1 MPTRLPRAILLGS
14 LLAVSLLL
22 PARAVPTFDEVRQ
35 AHASS
40 ESLLLDRQG
49 EALHRLRTNPQL
61 RRGAWIAL
69 DDVSPALRSAMLISE
84 DKRFYQHDG
93 IDWRAVGAAAW
104 SNLRNERTRGASTIS
119 MQLAGLIDA
128 DGLPGQ
134 RRSIVQKIGQAATA
148 QWLDGRWR
156 KNEILEAY
164 LNLVPFRGELVGID
178 ALSRTLFGK
187 AAHGLDEREAAIT
200 AALVRAPNAAPQQV
214 GQRACGILAQMRGSG
229 TSEMLCDS
237 LGLYATGVLLR
248 RPWAPSD
255 GAAPH
260 LAQRLLADQPGGS
273 TLRSTLSGPLQ
284 RQASALLQ
292 RQLHELQTLNVRD
305 GAVLVL
311 DNASGDVLA
320 WVGSSPDTSRSPQ
333 VDGVLARRQPGSTLK
348 PFLYGQALAESRLTA
363 ASLLDDSPAAIPTQ
377 SGLYIPQNYDRHF
390 KGWTSLR
397 MALGNSYNVPAVRT
411 VGMVGVNPFAQQ
423 LQQLGIRLDRTGDYY
438 GYSLALGSPEMS
450 LLELTNAYRALAN
463 GGRWT
468 PVRTRL
474 DEAIPAT
481 AQRQALDARAS
492 FIIGDILSDNHAR
505 LTTFGINSVLRTR
518 FWSAVKTGTSK
529 DMRDNWAIGWSER
542 YTVGVWIGN
551 AEGDAMWDVSG
562 TSGAAPIWAE
572 LMQALH
578 AELPSHAPT
587 PPRGVVRQPVR
598 FGPGPDG
605 QPLEA
610 ARSEW
615 FVAGS
620 QQALF
625 ALPDQPAARQ
635 LPPRIDSPVDGT
647 ILALDPDIPPQRQR
661 LQLRTR
667 AAQAQWWIDGKQVGQ
682 GQQAGWLPWPGRHQ
696 IQLRQPDG
704 RLIDQVQI
712 EVRGAGVVAQHR

>member
-84 DKRFYQHDG
+84 DKRFYQHGG

-156 KNEILEAY
+156 KDEILEAY

-187 AAHGLDEREAAIT
+187 AAHGLHEREAAIT

>member
-61 RRGAWIAL
+61 RRGAWITL

-463 GGRWT
+463 GGRWA

>member
-1 MPTRLPRAILLGS
+1 MPARLPRAILLGS

-22 PARAVPTFDEVRQ
+22 PARAVATFDEVRQ

-84 DKRFYQHDG
+84 DKRFYQHGG

-463 GGRWT
+463 GGRWA

>member
-22 PARAVPTFDEVRQ
+22 PARAVATFDEVRQ

-84 DKRFYQHDG
+84 DKRFYQHGG

-156 KNEILEAY
+156 KDEILEAY

-273 TLRSTLSGPLQ
+273 ALRSTLSGPLQ

-529 DMRDNWAIGWSER
+529 DMRDNWAIGWSEH

>member
-22 PARAVPTFDEVRQ
+22 PARAVATFDEVRQ

-84 DKRFYQHDG
+84 DKRFYQHGG

-156 KNEILEAY
+156 KDEILEAY

>member
-84 DKRFYQHDG
+84 DKRFYQHGG

-292 RQLHELQTLNVRD
+292 RQLHELQTRNVRD

-463 GGRWT
+463 GGRWA

-529 DMRDNWAIGWSER
+529 DMRDNWCVGWSEK
-542 YTVGVWIGN
+542 YTVAVWVGN
-551 AEGDAMWDVSG
+551 FDGQPMWDVSG
-562 TSGAAPIWAE
+562 VTGAAPVWRDVMDYLHRQQGSRAP
-572 LMQALH
+572 QAPAGL
-578 AELPSHAPT
+578 
-587 PPRGVVRQPVR
+587 VRQRVSY
-598 FGPGPDG
+598 
-605 QPLEA
+605 QPAVETPRA
-610 ARSEW
+610 EW
-615 FVAGS
+615 FVRGTESAVVALAGNAG
-620 QQALF
+620 QA
-625 ALPDQPAARQ
+625 PA
-635 LPPRIDSPVDGT
+635 
-647 ILALDPDIPPQRQR
+647 ILYPGEASIIAIDPDIPQALERVVFKARGGAGLTWR
-661 LQLRTR
+661 L
-667 AAQAQWWIDGKQVGQ
+667 DGADLGP
-682 GQQAGWLPWPGRHQ
+682 ARDELPWKPSAGPHALELVDAHAKVVATTRFQ
-696 IQLRQPDG
+696 
-704 RLIDQVQI
+704 
-712 EVRGAGVVAQHR
+712 VRGERRVR